1 MMKKQ
6 ILGMWL
12 LLAGVSLNAQKINEQ
27 YDSTLAKKYGAN
39 EYGMKSYVLVLL
51 KTGSVV
57 EDNKPRRDSLFDG
70 HMKNINRLAS
80 EGKLVVAGP
89 LAKNDKYR
97 GIFILDTGSLEEAQ
111 LLLETDPAIH
121 AKLLEPELYRWFGSA
136 ALPAYLELDA
146 KVGKFKF

>member
-1 MMKKQ
+1 
-6 ILGMWL
+6 MWL

>member
-1 MMKKQ
+1 MMRKQ
-6 ILGMWL
+6 ILGLWL
-12 LLAGVSLNAQKINEQ
+12 LFASVSLNAQKINEQ

-70 HMKNINRLAS
+70 HMKNINRLAG

-97 GIFILDTGSLEEAQ
+97 GIFILDTGSLEEAE